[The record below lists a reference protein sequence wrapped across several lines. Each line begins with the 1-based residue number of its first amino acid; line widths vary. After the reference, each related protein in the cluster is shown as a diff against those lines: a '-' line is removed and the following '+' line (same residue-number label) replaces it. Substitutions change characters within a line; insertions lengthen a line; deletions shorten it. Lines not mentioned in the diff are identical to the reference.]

1 MITASAEA
9 AKGNP
14 WPIWP
19 YAFPA
24 KEAAIP
30 RSASV
35 VAKPNAKAIE
45 SPTI

>member
-1 MITASAEA
+1 MTTARAEA
-9 AKGNP
+9 AKGSP

-24 KEAAIP
+24 KEAPIP

-35 VAKPNAKAIE
+35 VANPNANAIE
-45 SPTI
+45 SPII